1 MKNAIFG
8 TVYLVSVATIL
19 SVPLGIAC
27 GIYLSEFRKSKL
39 SKILRLSVD
48 LMTGIPSI
56 VIGIVAYLVIVVPFK
71 SFSALAGS
79 IALALI
85 ILPTVIKTSAE
96 VFKLIPSHLRE
107 AGLALGLTRWKVI
120 YYVVLKASMNNLITG
135 TILALSRAAGETA
148 PLLFTAF
155 GSMYLSYSLK
165 EPMASLP
172 VQIYTYAISPFKEW
186 HQLAWSGALVLM
198 VLVLGLNLF
207 SRLVIAKLKK

>member
-1 MKNAIFG
+1 MDVRTPPIMATPIDWRCEPKAVIPMAIGKVPAINAR
-8 TVYLVSVATIL
+8 
-19 SVPLGIAC
+19 
-27 GIYLSEFRKSKL
+27 E
-39 SKILRLSVD
+39 
-48 LMTGIPSI
+48 
-56 VIGIVAYLVIVVPFK
+56 
-71 SFSALAGS
+71 
-79 IALALI
+79 
-85 ILPTVIKTSAE
+85 VIKIGRS
-96 VFKLIPSHLRE
+96 L
-107 AGLALGLTRWKVI
+107 
-120 YYVVLKASMNNLITG
+120 VLQASMNNLITG